1 MVSNS
6 KNYVDYDNGR
16 IYHYPEIANKNY
28 AQAQAACAA
37 LTYTGFTGTGS
48 LIILNR
54 WGACAGPGLLRR
66 APGPA
71 AATWLVADPG
81 D

>member
-6 KNYVDYDNGR
+6 KDYLDYDNGR
-16 IYHYPEIANKNY
+16 IYHYPEIGSKTY

-48 LIILNR
+48 LIVLNR
-54 WGACAGPGLLRR
+54 
-66 APGPA
+66 
-71 AATWLVADPG
+71 
-81 D
+81 